1 MIEQKRNKI
10 ISIAINGAVAAVLV
24 GILIML
30 CFKNE
35 KTAFKLK
42 YFKLNLEV
50 TEEECN
56 TVSFGHMPIG

>member
-1 MIEQKRNKI
+1 
-10 ISIAINGAVAAVLV
+10 
-24 GILIML
+24 ML